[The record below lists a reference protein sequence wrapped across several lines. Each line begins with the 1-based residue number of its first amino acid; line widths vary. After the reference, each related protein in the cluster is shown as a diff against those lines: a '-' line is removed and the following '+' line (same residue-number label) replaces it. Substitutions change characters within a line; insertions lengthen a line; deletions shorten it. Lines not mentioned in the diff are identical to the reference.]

1 MPFRRATLA
10 QGPEPVEGQNES
22 GGALSVHSLPFQFL
36 PLTHSPCHPLIPG
49 ASKFGVFNRGQAY
62 YLAGMSLAFYE
73 DRFARLSVGKKGS
86 RERPHKPVM
95 LLAVLD
101 LFAQRTMRE
110 NRITYSP
117 ELLELFAQY
126 FEAVRA
132 EGDEARPIHPFFMLR
147 EDKFWHHHPRPGQEE
162 ALGGLQTA
170 PGVKALLTMSD
181 HVFLDDELFLLLHH
195 RDNRAEVLVS
205 RFFADWRTKV
215 ATIAEKEARI
225 AAYQRKLDEGREMP
239 ESESVPEFVRETAFS
254 RIVRRA
260 YDYRCAACGLRVV
273 MEEGQSIVE
282 AARLIPYAV
291 SRDDDPRNGI
301 ALCKNHYWAM
311 ERNLIAPG
319 PDRLWHVL
327 RSSEDRLQG
336 QRELIPLDGQKLLL
350 PRERRYHPKEEALAW
365 RAR

>member
-1 MPFRRATLA
+1 
-10 QGPEPVEGQNES
+10 
-22 GGALSVHSLPFQFL
+22 
-36 PLTHSPCHPLIPG
+36 
-49 ASKFGVFNRGQAY
+49 
-62 YLAGMSLAFYE
+62 MSLAFYE

-86 RERPHKPVM
+86 RERPHKPAM

-126 FEAVRA
+126 IEAVRA

-195 RDNRAEVLVS
+195 RDNRAELREVLVS

-350 PRERRYHPKEEALAW
+350 PRERRYHPKEVALAW